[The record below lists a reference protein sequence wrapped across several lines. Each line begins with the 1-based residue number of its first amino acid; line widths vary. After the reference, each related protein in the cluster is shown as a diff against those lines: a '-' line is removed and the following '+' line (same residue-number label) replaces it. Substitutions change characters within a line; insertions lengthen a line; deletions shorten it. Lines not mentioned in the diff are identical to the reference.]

1 MTASDFSSAG
11 SLFLDMQDARRS
23 HSASDSIT
31 RWVKGQVVDTPDTD
45 PTLPAGWV
53 RVGMPYN
60 EPDTYVTGETP
71 GLYTWKGAMVT
82 VKMHSDGTLLSIS
95 DGQDEPG
102 DERTQVE
109 RLGPAGKEIAGAMSD
124 AVKAQ
129 KAAEEVKGRA
139 DVAAK
144 DAAAAQKAAL
154 DAKTAADAAFKK
166 ATTVEGR
173 ASDLDGK
180 ISAAQKAADEAKA
193 AVAGADSRATDA
205 QNKAQAAL
213 DAVKKSGDNAAALAA
228 ATEAKRAADAA
239 KTLAQQAQAAAQ
251 QAQASVS
258 DAAQKAS
265 KAQTLAE
272 KADANAAAAKSAA
285 ESSDAAAKKAA
296 SDAAAAQASYKS
308 LQATVSANSADLAA
322 AKSKAD
328 QATKDAVAAKD
339 AASKATADALGAR
352 QAADAASS
360 RASTLAGQVTVSPS
374 APVLADGQGKPKGAV
389 WFVQNGQGVLTSQYS
404 WDGMKWML
412 MPVDG
417 SVIKDATITSA
428 KIGNAAIGSAQ
439 IADAAIT
446 DAKIG
451 GLSVSKLMVTG
462 GAKIP
467 RAVIDQLASDE
478 AFIGK
483 LSANSVTVDP
493 ENMLRDA
500 GFAGSPS
507 GVWAPSV
514 PAGGSVA
521 FVSDIKDAPGGRST
535 GARLVGGATSEA
547 QLNQSFKIPA
557 GKVWVLRL
565 TYRYLQGSAGGLQ
578 LKVGGTALPAF
589 PYKDAGWHTEDVD
602 WTPATSVAGGVCQVC
617 AGKGAKAEV
626 AAIVLCQK
634 VGATMLAPGS
644 VTSDAIYASRELWA
658 KVSAFGSVT
667 TEMLTAGKATITGE
681 AVVGDLKG
689 NRIQGSKII
698 GSGIYAYSKSAEAQ
712 NAAKAKVKVA
722 DAGEREFK
730 SMDVDLR
737 LMWTNKYGAS
747 DSDGLCTIDSASKT
761 ELRGKYTSRLDFTYN
776 ACWEVNFT
784 LPAGDVIEPSVEFY
798 VAHVQDDGSTIGSE
812 MQFNLLRNGRHLSRN
827 RSLGGYQVL
836 QLNSWRADHAG
847 EREYF
852 LRIFPLYTPTNVII
866 RDMKVWWS
874 TGADSTSVR
883 LANNHVWFRDVDVEN
898 PDDRQIHQNY
908 LKISTSGLYASQT
921 NQLQYQRP
929 LKSLVMPPHF
939 VGTTNQE
946 RVLPWRNPEWYP
958 GRLHN
963 PTPWFEYDAQDFWI
977 NDELVPVA
985 GVAGL
990 YWVAFQATVSSTYPS
1005 HWRSLRIEVQPA
1017 LNWAVGIGSTVA
1029 VEPNASNIKVS
1040 CAGILQLRTSQGL
1053 YWRFSHASPDASGDD
1068 SGVLHITNTRL
1079 SAMFISK

>member
-1 MTASDFSSAG
+1 MTASDFNSAG
-11 SLFLDMQDARRS
+11 SLFLDMQDARKS
-23 HSASDSIT
+23 HAASDSIT

-129 KAAEEVKGRA
+129 KTAEEVKGRA
-139 DVAAK
+139 DVAAR

-154 DAKTAADAAFKK
+154 DAKVSADAAMRK
-166 ATTVEGR
+166 ATTVEGQT
-173 ASDLDGK
+173 AGLDGK
-180 ISAAQKAADEAKA
+180 ITAARKAADEAKA
-193 AVAGADSRATDA
+193 AVAGADSKATDA

-228 ATEAKRAADAA
+228 ATEAKQAADAA
-239 KTLAQQAQAAAQ
+239 KTLAQQAEVAAR
-251 QAQASVS
+251 QAQASVT
-258 DAAQKAS
+258 DAAQKAA

-272 KADANAAAAKSAA
+272 KADANAAAVKSTA
-285 ESSDAAAKKAA
+285 ESADAAAKKAA

-360 RASTLAGQVTVSPS
+360 KASTLAGQVTVSPS
-374 APVLADGQGKPKGAV
+374 VPVSADGQGKPKGAV
-389 WFVQNGQGVLTSQYS
+389 WFVQDRQGVLTSQYT
-404 WDGMKWML
+404 WDGVKWSL
-412 MPVDG
+412 MPLDG

-483 LSANSVTVDP
+483 LSAHSVTVDP
-493 ENMLRDA
+493 ENMLRDP
-500 GFAGSPS
+500 GFTGSPS
-507 GVWAPSV
+507 GVWSPVAPT
-514 PAGGSVA
+514 GGSVA
-521 FVSDIKDAPGGRST
+521 FVSDIEGAPGGRST
-535 GARLVGGATSEA
+535 GARLVGGAASEA

-578 LKVGGTALPAF
+578 LKVGGVALPAF

-602 WTPATSVAGGVCQVC
+602 WSPASSVAGGVCQVC
-617 AGKGAKAEV
+617 ASKGAKAEV
-626 AAIVLCQK
+626 VAIVLCQK

-644 VTSDAIYASRELWA
+644 VTSDAIYASKELWA

-667 TEMLTAGKATITGE
+667 TEMLTAGKATITGD
-681 AVVGDLKG
+681 AVVGNLKG
-689 NRIQGSKII
+689 NNIFGSKIV
-698 GSGIYAYSKSAEAQ
+698 GSSMYAYSESAESL
-712 NAAKAKVKVA
+712 NKKGLPYKAVDADEGDWNSVA
-722 DAGEREFK
+722 VPMTRAWANRYGGSDADGVCTIT
-730 SMDVDLR
+730 S
-737 LMWTNKYGAS
+737 AS
-747 DSDGLCTIDSASKT
+747 DT
-761 ELRGKYTSRLDFTYN
+761 EMTGKYTSRLDFTYN
-776 ACWEVNFT
+776 ACWETYVD
-784 LPAGDVIEPSVEFY
+784 LPEGDVFD
-798 VAHVQDDGSTIGSE
+798 ATLDFWCADTGGTSE
-812 MQFNLLRNGRHLSRN
+812 MEIVLLRDGVELSRN
-827 RSLGGYQVL
+827 RTLDGWQTVSIANWKKG
-836 QLNSWRADHAG
+836 DAG
-847 EREYF
+847 TRRYY
-852 LRIFPLYTPTNVII
+852 LRVFPLYSPTTVSFKNLKLWYRTVYDTSSI
-866 RDMKVWWS
+866 RLKGNS
-874 TGADSTSVR
+874 LLFRQSVPDDKGTN
-883 LANNHVWFRDVDVEN
+883 AWFRFTN
-898 PDDRQIHQNY
+898 GQM
-908 LKISTSGLYASQT
+908 YAAGT
-921 NQLQYQRP
+921 NQLEYQRP

-939 VGTTNQE
+939 IGTTNQQ
-946 RVLPWRNPEWYP
+946 RILQRNYWEWWP
-958 GRLHN
+958 GKLQN
-963 PTPWFEYDAQDFWI
+963 DTEWFEYDAQDFRI
-977 NDELVPVA
+977 GKNNIPQAVYS
-985 GVAGL
+985 GL
-990 YWVAFQATVSSTYPS
+990 YWVTIQATVASHYSSLWTT
-1005 HWRSLRIEVQPA
+1005 LLVELNPA
-1017 LNWAVGIGSTVA
+1017 GNWDLAVGNSVA
-1029 VEPNASNIKVS
+1029 LEPGVRGVKVS
-1040 CAGILQLRTSQGL
+1040 AAGLMQLRTNVRL
-1053 YWRFSHASPDASGDD
+1053 YWHFAIRTPNMGSENGW
-1068 SGVLHITNTRL
+1068 LELNNMRL
-1079 SAMFISK
+1079 SAMYISN

>member
-1 MTASDFSSAG
+1 MTASDYSSAG
-11 SLFLDMQDARRS
+11 SLFLDMQDARKS

-82 VKMHSDGTLLSIS
+82 VRMHSDGTLLSIS

-124 AVKAQ
+124 AAKAQ

-139 DVAAK
+139 DVAAR

-166 ATTVEGR
+166 ATTVEGQ
-173 ASDLDGK
+173 ASGLDGK

-193 AVAGADSRATDA
+193 AVAGVDSRATDA

-228 ATEAKRAADAA
+228 ATEAKQAADAA
-239 KTLAQQAQAAAQ
+239 KSLAQQAQVAAQ

-272 KADANAAAAKSAA
+272 KADASAAAVKSTAQSA
-285 ESSDAAAKKAA
+285 DAAAKKAA

-308 LQATVSANSADLAA
+308 LQATVAANSADLAA

-328 QATKDAVAAKD
+328 QATRDAVAAKD

-360 RASTLAGQVTVSPS
+360 KASTLAGQVTVSPS
-374 APVLADGQGKPKGAV
+374 VPVSADGQGKPKGAV

-404 WDGMKWML
+404 WDGVKWTL

-483 LSANSVTVDP
+483 LSANSVTIDP
-493 ENMLRDA
+493 ENMLRDP
-500 GFAGSPS
+500 GFTGSPS
-507 GVWAPSV
+507 GVWSPVA

-535 GARLVGGATSEA
+535 GARLVGGTTSEA

-557 GKVWVLRL
+557 GKAWALRL

-578 LKVGGTALPAF
+578 LKVGGTALSAF
-589 PYKDAGWHTEDVD
+589 SYKDAGWHTEDVD
-602 WTPATSVAGGVCQVC
+602 WSPASSVAGGVCQVC
-617 AGKGAKAEV
+617 AGKGTKAEV

-644 VTSDAIYASRELWA
+644 VTSDAIYASKELWA

-667 TEMLTAGKATITGE
+667 TEMLTAGKATITGD
-681 AVVGDLKG
+681 AVVGNIKG
-689 NRIQGSKII
+689 NNIFGSKIV
-698 GSGIYAYSKSAEAQ
+698 GSSMYAYSESAESL
-712 NAAKAKVKVA
+712 NKKGLPYKAVDA
-722 DAGEREFK
+722 DEGDWNSQTIPMTRVWANR
-730 SMDVDLR
+730 
-737 LMWTNKYGAS
+737 YGAS
-747 DSDGLCTIDSASKT
+747 DDRGLCTITSASDAEMT
-761 ELRGKYTSRLDFTYN
+761 GKYTSTLDFTYN
-776 ACWEVNFT
+776 ACWETYVD
-784 LPAGDVIEPSVEFY
+784 LPDGDVFDATLDFW
-798 VAHVQDDGSTIGSE
+798 VADTGGTSE
-812 MQFNLLRNGRHLSRN
+812 MEIVLLRDGIELSRN
-827 RSLGGYQVL
+827 RTLDGWQTISIANWKKG
-836 QLNSWRADHAG
+836 DAG
-847 EREYF
+847 VRRYY
-852 LRIFPLYTPTNVII
+852 LRIFPLYSPTNVSFKNMKLWYRTKYDTSAI
-866 RDMKVWWS
+866 RLKGNSLLFRQSAPDDKGTNS
-874 TGADSTSVR
+874 
-883 LANNHVWFRDVDVEN
+883 WFRFTN
-898 PDDRQIHQNY
+898 GQM
-908 LKISTSGLYASQT
+908 YAAGT
-921 NQLQYQRP
+921 NQLEYQRP

-939 VGTTNQE
+939 IGTTNQQ
-946 RVLPWRNPEWYP
+946 RILQRNYWEWWP
-958 GRLHN
+958 GKLQN
-963 PTPWFEYDAQDFWI
+963 DTEWFEYDAQDFRI
-977 NDELVPVA
+977 GKNNIPQAVYS
-985 GVAGL
+985 GL
-990 YWVAFQATVSSTYPS
+990 YWVTIQVTVSSHYS
-1005 HWRSLRIEVQPA
+1005 SLWTTLLVELNPA
-1017 LNWAVGIGSTVA
+1017 GNWALAVGNSVTL
-1029 VEPNASNIKVS
+1029 EPGVKGVKVS
-1040 CAGILQLRTSQGL
+1040 AAGLMQLRTNVRL
-1053 YWRFSHASPDASGDD
+1053 YWHFAIRTPAMGSEDGWLEID
-1068 SGVLHITNTRL
+1068 NMRL
-1079 SAMFISK
+1079 SAMYISN

>member
-11 SLFLDMQDARRS
+11 SLFLDMQDARKS
-23 HSASDSIT
+23 HAASDSIT

-109 RLGPAGKEIAGAMSD
+109 RLGPAGREIAGAMSD
-124 AVKAQ
+124 AVKAR
-129 KAAEEVKGRA
+129 KAAEEIKGRA

-144 DAAAAQKAAL
+144 DAVAAQKAAL
-154 DAKTAADAAFKK
+154 DAKTAADAAMRK
-166 ATTVEGR
+166 ATTVEGQ
-173 ASDLDGK
+173 AAGLDGK
-180 ISAAQKAADEAKA
+180 ITAAQKAADEAKT
-193 AVAGADSRATDA
+193 AVAGADSKATDA

-228 ATEAKRAADAA
+228 ATEAKQAADAA
-239 KTLAQQAQAAAQ
+239 KTLAQQAQAAAR
-251 QAQASVS
+251 QAQASVT
-258 DAAQKAS
+258 DAAQKAA

-272 KADANAAAAKSAA
+272 KADANAAAVKSEA
-285 ESSDAAAKKAA
+285 ESADAAAKKAA
-296 SDAAAAQASYKS
+296 SDAAAAQAGYKS

-360 RASTLAGQVTVSPS
+360 KASTLAGQVTVSPS
-374 APVLADGQGKPKGAV
+374 VPVSADGQGKPKGAV
-389 WFVQNGQGVLTSQYS
+389 WFVQNGQGVLTSQYT
-404 WDGMKWML
+404 WDGAKWSL

-493 ENMLRDA
+493 ENMLRDP
-500 GFAGSPS
+500 GFTGSPS

-521 FVSDIKDAPGGRST
+521 FVSDIGDAPGGRST
-535 GARLVGGATSEA
+535 GARLVGGTVSEA
-547 QLNQSFKIPA
+547 QLNQQFKVPA

-578 LKVGGTALPAF
+578 LKAGGTALPAF

-602 WTPATSVAGGVCQVC
+602 WSPASSVAGGVCQVC
-617 AGKGAKAEV
+617 AGKGTKAEV
-626 AAIVLCQK
+626 AAIVMCQK

-644 VTSDAIYASRELWA
+644 VTSDAIYASKELWA
-658 KVSAFGSVT
+658 KVSAFGAVT
-667 TEMLTAGKATITGE
+667 TEMLTAGKATITGD
-681 AVVGDLKG
+681 AVVGNLKG
-689 NRIQGSKII
+689 NNIFGSKVV
-698 GSGIYAYSKSAEAQ
+698 GSSMYAYSDSAESL
-712 NAAKAKVKVA
+712 NKKGLPYKAVDA
-722 DAGEREFK
+722 DEGDWNSQAVPMTR
-730 SMDVDLR
+730 VWANR
-737 LMWTNKYGAS
+737 YGAS
-747 DSDGLCTIDSASKT
+747 DSDGLCTITSASDT
-761 ELRGKYTSRLDFTYN
+761 EMTGRYTSRLDFTYN
-776 ACWEVNFT
+776 ACWETYVD
-784 LPAGDVIEPSVEFY
+784 LPDGDVFD
-798 VAHVQDDGSTIGSE
+798 ATLDFWCADTGGTSE
-812 MQFNLLRNGRHLSRN
+812 MEIVLLRDGVELSRN
-827 RSLGGYQVL
+827 RTLDGWQTISIA
-836 QLNSWRADHAG
+836 NWKKADAG
-847 EREYF
+847 TRRYY
-852 LRIFPLYTPTNVII
+852 LRIFPLYSPTTVSFKNLKLWYRTVYDTSSI
-866 RDMKVWWS
+866 RLKGNS
-874 TGADSTSVR
+874 LLFRQSVPDDKGTN
-883 LANNHVWFRDVDVEN
+883 AWFRFTN
-898 PDDRQIHQNY
+898 GQM
-908 LKISTSGLYASQT
+908 YAAGT
-921 NQLQYQRP
+921 NQLEYQRP

-939 VGTTNQE
+939 IGTTNQQ
-946 RVLPWRNPEWYP
+946 RILQRNYWEWWP
-958 GRLHN
+958 GKLQN
-963 PTPWFEYDAQDFWI
+963 DTDWFEYDAQDFRI
-977 NDELVPVA
+977 GKNNIPQAVYS
-985 GVAGL
+985 GL
-990 YWVAFQATVSSTYPS
+990 YWVTIQVTAASHYSSLWTT
-1005 HWRSLRIEVQPA
+1005 LLVELNPA
-1017 LNWAVGIGSTVA
+1017 GNWDLAVGNSVA
-1029 VEPNASNIKVS
+1029 LEPGVRGVKVAA
-1040 CAGILQLRTSQGL
+1040 AGLMQLRTNVRL
-1053 YWRFSHASPDASGDD
+1053 YWHFAIRTPDMGAENGW
-1068 SGVLHITNTRL
+1068 VELNNMRL
-1079 SAMFISK
+1079 SAMYISN

>member
-1 MTASDFSSAG
+1 MTASNFSSAG
-11 SLFLDMQDARRS
+11 SLFLDMQDARKS
-23 HSASDSIT
+23 HAASDSIT

-60 EPDTYVTGETP
+60 EPDTYVVGETP

-109 RLGPAGKEIAGAMSD
+109 RLGPAGKDIANAMSD
-124 AVKAQ
+124 AEKAQ
-129 KAAEEVKGRA
+129 KVAGEVKGRA

-144 DAAAAQKAAL
+144 DAAAAQRAAL
-154 DAKTAADAAFKK
+154 DAKTAADAALKK
-166 ATTVEGR
+166 ATTVEGQ
-173 ASDLDGK
+173 ASDLGDK
-180 ISAAQKAADEAKA
+180 IAAARKAADEAKA
-193 AVAGADSRATDA
+193 SVAGADSKAADA

-228 ATEAKRAADAA
+228 ATEARQAADAA
-239 KTLAQQAQAAAQ
+239 KTLAQQAQSAAA

-258 DAAQKAS
+258 DAAQKAE
-265 KAQTLAE
+265 KARTLAE
-272 KADANAAAAKSAA
+272 KADASAAAVKSTA
-285 ESSDAAAKKAA
+285 ESADAAAKKAA

-360 RASTLAGQVTVSPS
+360 KASTLAGQVTVSPS
-374 APVLADGQGKPKGAV
+374 VPVLADGAGKPKGAV
-389 WFVQNGQGVLTSQYS
+389 WFVQNGQGVLTSQYT
-404 WDGMKWML
+404 WDGSKWAL

-467 RAVIDQLASDE
+467 RAVIDQLASDA

-493 ENMLRDA
+493 ENMLRDP
-500 GFAGSPS
+500 GFTGSPS
-507 GVWAPSV
+507 GVWSPVA

-521 FVSDIKDAPGGRST
+521 FVSDIMDAPGGRST
-535 GARLVGGATSEA
+535 GARMIGGAASEA

-565 TYRYLQGSAGGLQ
+565 TYRYLQGSAAGLQ
-578 LKVGGTALPAF
+578 VKVGGTALQAF

-602 WTPATSVAGGVCQVC
+602 WSPASSVAGGVCQVC
-617 AGKGAKAEV
+617 AGKGTKAEV

-644 VTSDAIYASRELWA
+644 VTSDAIYASKELWA

-667 TEMLTAGKATITGE
+667 TEMLTAGKATITGD
-681 AVVGDLKG
+681 AVVGNLKG
-689 NRIQGSKII
+689 NNIFGSKIVG
-698 GSGIYAYSKSAEAQ
+698 GSMYAYSESAESL
-712 NAAKAKVKVA
+712 NKKGLPYKAVDA
-722 DAGEREFK
+722 DEGDWASQAVPMTR
-730 SMDVDLR
+730 VWANR
-737 LMWTNKYGAS
+737 YGGSDADGVCTITSAS
-747 DSDGLCTIDSASKT
+747 DT
-761 ELRGKYTSRLDFTYN
+761 EMTGKYTSRLDFTYN
-776 ACWEVNFT
+776 ACWETYVD
-784 LPAGDVIEPSVEFY
+784 LPDGDVFDATLDFWVADTGGTTEIEIV
-798 VAHVQDDGSTIGSE
+798 
-812 MQFNLLRNGRHLSRN
+812 LLRDGVELSRN
-827 RSLGGYQVL
+827 RTLDGWQTISIANWKKG
-836 QLNSWRADHAG
+836 DAG
-847 EREYF
+847 VRRYY
-852 LRIFPLYTPTNVII
+852 LRIFPLYSPTTISFKNLKLWYRTAYDTSAI
-866 RDMKVWWS
+866 RLKGNSLLFRQSQPDDKGTNS
-874 TGADSTSVR
+874 
-883 LANNHVWFRDVDVEN
+883 WFRFTN
-898 PDDRQIHQNY
+898 GQM
-908 LKISTSGLYASQT
+908 YAAGT
-921 NQLQYQRP
+921 NQLEYQRP

-939 VGTTNQE
+939 IGTTNQQ
-946 RVLPWRNPEWYP
+946 RILQRNYWEWWP
-958 GRLHN
+958 GKLQN
-963 PTPWFEYDAQDFWI
+963 DTEWFEYDAQDFRI
-977 NDELVPVA
+977 GKNNIPQAVYS
-985 GVAGL
+985 GL
-990 YWVAFQATVSSTYPS
+990 YWVTIQVTASSRYS
-1005 HWRSLRIEVQPA
+1005 SLWTTLLVELNPA
-1017 LNWAVGIGSTVA
+1017 GNWDLAVGNSVA
-1029 VEPNASNIKVS
+1029 LEPGAKGVKVS
-1040 CAGILQLRTSQGL
+1040 AAGLMQLRTNVRL
-1053 YWRFSHASPDASGDD
+1053 YWHFAIRTPNMGSENGW
-1068 SGVLHITNTRL
+1068 LELNNMRL
-1079 SAMFISK
+1079 SAMYISN